1 MYKTFTEIKKVLE
14 KGTTVESILEYY
26 LENIEKRKSLNAFVE
41 VFEKSARQKAVEVDE
56 KIKNGTAGRLA
67 GMVIGVKD
75 NLCYKDHKVSAAS
88 KMLEGFES
96 IYSATVIERLLA
108 EDAVI
113 IGRLNCDEF
122 SMGASNEKSIYGAV
136 KNPHNEDYVAGGSSG
151 GSAAAVAA
159 NLCTVAIGSDT
170 GGSIRQPASFT
181 GTIGFK
187 PTYGRVSRYGLI
199 AYASS
204 FDQIGPVANSIHDIA
219 LVTEVIAGA
228 DEYDSTLSSRKVPSL
243 TISPIE
249 NKLKIAYMREAI
261 EGDGVDVEMKEKIE
275 ELIQNLREKG
285 HVVEAVSFEYLNQ
298 VVPAYYALTTAEAS
312 SNLARFDGVHFGYRS
327 EDAKDL
333 EELYVQSRTEGF
345 GDEVKRRIMAGT
357 FILSQNNYEA
367 YYLKAQKVR
376 RLIKERTDEILN
388 EFDAVLMPT
397 TPSTAFKLN
406 EIVNPMKMYKEDT
419 FTVQA
424 NLSGHPAISFRLAQH
439 SNGLPYSIQLVG
451 KHFGEKELLDVSAY
465 LIDLIDDYKTL

>member
-75 NLCYKDHKVSAAS
+75 NLCYKNHKVSAAS

-261 EGDGVDVEMKEKIE
+261 EGVDVEMKEKIE

>member
-1 MYKTFTEIKKVLE
+1 
-14 KGTTVESILEYY
+14 
-26 LENIEKRKSLNAFVE
+26 
-41 VFEKSARQKAVEVDE
+41 
-56 KIKNGTAGRLA
+56 
-67 GMVIGVKD
+67 
-75 NLCYKDHKVSAAS
+75 
-88 KMLEGFES
+88 
-96 IYSATVIERLLA
+96 
-108 EDAVI
+108 
-113 IGRLNCDEF
+113 
-122 SMGASNEKSIYGAV
+122 
-136 KNPHNEDYVAGGSSG
+136 
-151 GSAAAVAA
+151 
-159 NLCTVAIGSDT
+159 
-170 GGSIRQPASFT
+170 
-181 GTIGFK
+181 
-187 PTYGRVSRYGLI
+187 
-199 AYASS
+199 
-204 FDQIGPVANSIHDIA
+204 
-219 LVTEVIAGA
+219 
-228 DEYDSTLSSRKVPSL
+228 
-243 TISPIE
+243 ISPIE

-261 EGDGVDVEMKEKIE
+261 EGDGVDVEIKEKIE

>member
-67 GMVIGVKD
+67 GMVIGIKD

-159 NLCTVAIGSDT
+159 NLCTVALGSDT

-219 LVTEVIAGA
+219 LVTEVIAGT

-249 NKLKIAYMREAI
+249 NKLKIAYMKEAI
-261 EGDGVDVEMKEKIE
+261 EGDEVDGEMKEKIE

-285 HVVEAVSFEYLNQ
+285 HVVEAISFEYLNQ

-327 EDAKDL
+327 EEAKDL
-333 EELYVQSRTEGF
+333 EELYIQSRTEGF

-388 EFDAVLMPT
+388 EFD
-397 TPSTAFKLN
+397 
-406 EIVNPMKMYKEDT
+406 
-419 FTVQA
+419 
-424 NLSGHPAISFRLAQH
+424 
-439 SNGLPYSIQLVG
+439 
-451 KHFGEKELLDVSAY
+451 
-465 LIDLIDDYKTL
+465 

>member
-75 NLCYKDHKVSAAS
+75 NLCYKNHKVSAAS

-261 EGDGVDVEMKEKIE
+261 EGDGVDVEIKEKIE